1 MNDYGYMVV
10 KNKAFNMP
18 LHIVEAETELF
29 AGVAVFSSAKDA
41 RHYILTRLNGIP
53 YNPDYQFCGIPKLYI
68 DAKDL
73 FTDLEN
79 RQMYTSGHYYNYGME

>member
-1 MNDYGYMVV
+1 MNEYGYMVV
-10 KNKAFNMP
+10 RNKAFNMP
-18 LHIVEAETELF
+18 LHIVEAKTELF

-79 RQMYTSGHYYNYGME
+79 RQIYTSGHYYNYGME

>member
-18 LHIVEAETELF
+18 LHVVETETELF

-73 FTDLEN
+73 FTSLEN
-79 RQMYTSGHYYNYGME
+79 RQIYTSGHYYNYGME